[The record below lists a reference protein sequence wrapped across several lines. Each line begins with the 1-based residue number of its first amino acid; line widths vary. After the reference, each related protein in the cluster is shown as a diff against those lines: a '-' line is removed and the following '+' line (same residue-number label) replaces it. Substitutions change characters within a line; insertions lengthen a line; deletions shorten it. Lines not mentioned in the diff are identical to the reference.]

1 MELVDYRWRTIIRHG
16 FVLKETCMRQTAVR
30 TILHVLAV
38 AVLLAV
44 PALAEQSSDR
54 FQIGHNISVE
64 PGQKSGDL
72 VCVSCSIFVRG
83 EVAGDVVAVHG
94 NVVLEP
100 GAQVAGSITTVLGD
114 VRMRGSTEIAGD
126 LAVVGG
132 ALRRDPQATVA
143 GSTTALEGAGWAVLA
158 VLLPLA
164 ALGGFIM
171 LIVWM
176 VSRTRRPTAVAA

>member
-1 MELVDYRWRTIIRHG
+1 
-16 FVLKETCMRQTAVR
+16 MRQMAVR
-30 TILHVLAV
+30 TILPLLAA

-54 FQIGHNISVE
+54 VQINHNISVE

-94 NVVLEP
+94 NVVIEA
-100 GAQVAGSITTVLGD
+100 GGQVAGSITTVLGD
-114 VRMRGSTEIAGD
+114 VRIQGSTQVAGD
-126 LAVVGG
+126 IAVVGG

-143 GSTTALEGAGWAVLA
+143 GSITDLEGAGWALLA

-164 ALGGFIM
+164 VLGGFIA
-171 LIVWM
+171 LIVWL